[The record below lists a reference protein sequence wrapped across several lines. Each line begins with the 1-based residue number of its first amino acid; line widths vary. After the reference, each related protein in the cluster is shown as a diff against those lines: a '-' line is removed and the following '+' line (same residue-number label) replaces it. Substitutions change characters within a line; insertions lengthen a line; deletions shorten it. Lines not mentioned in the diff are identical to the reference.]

1 MSSTP
6 RNLEHAADPTRPRCA
21 AVSKTTGKPCGSW
34 PVHGATVCRMH
45 GAGSGKVKAAA
56 RRRVA
61 RDAALAEGR
70 KVIERLGGSIDID
83 PGEALVGQVRE
94 AAANVEVLRAA
105 VAALDPG
112 RGLVSAAP
120 TAILAADGDLTE
132 GIYGP
137 DHQGDGKPHVL
148 VTMYSDER
156 DRLVKYAKLAL
167 DSGIAERVVRMAEQ
181 QAQVMARAFAETF
194 DVLAA
199 EMSPEL
205 VRKAQKVLAERL
217 RASVGASA

>member
-1 MSSTP
+1 
-6 RNLEHAADPTRPRCA
+6 
-21 AVSKTTGKPCGSW
+21 
-34 PVHGATVCRMH
+34 
-45 GAGSGKVKAAA
+45 
-56 RRRVA
+56 
-61 RDAALAEGR
+61 
-70 KVIERLGGSIDID
+70 
-83 PGEALVGQVRE
+83 
-94 AAANVEVLRAA
+94 
-105 VAALDPG
+105 
-112 RGLVSAAP
+112 
-120 TAILAADGDLTE
+120 
-132 GIYGP
+132 
-137 DHQGDGKPHVL
+137 
-148 VTMYSDER
+148 MYSDER